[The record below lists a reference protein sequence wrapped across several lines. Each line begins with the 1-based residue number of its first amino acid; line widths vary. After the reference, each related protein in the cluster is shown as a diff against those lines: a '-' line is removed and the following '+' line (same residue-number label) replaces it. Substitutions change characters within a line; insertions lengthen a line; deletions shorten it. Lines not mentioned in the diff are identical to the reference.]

1 MPVMENQITLNGDE
15 ILVLRNCRDDGS
27 SHNGFVWPESGF
39 VECPDW
45 VDNEVCGNGLH
56 GLPWGVGSVSYFYEE
71 PAKWLVFVASTAK
84 GRYVHGVGDFTDKC
98 KSASARVVY
107 CGEKQGAIDL
117 IAAHLPAGLAM
128 NFATQTAG
136 DESTQ
141 TAGYASTQT
150 AGYESTQTA
159 GYASTQ
165 TAGDE
170 STQKA
175 GKNSVQVS
183 IWWSD
188 GQWHSAC
195 RMVPIED
202 VDKWCRVENGIWRDC
217 TVEESATAE
226 LKIK

>member
-141 TAGYASTQT
+141 
-150 AGYESTQTA
+150 
-159 GYASTQ
+159 
-165 TAGDE
+165 
-170 STQKA
+170 KA